1 MKGFKV
7 AGIVALL
14 FALVLVTACGN
25 VSNNG
30 SKDSDNKSSSSKD
43 SIEIKHELGTTKV
56 PKDAKRVVALEF
68 SFVDA
73 LAALD
78 VKPVGV
84 ADDNKPNR
92 IIKPLKDKI
101 GNYTSVG
108 ARKQPNL
115 EEISK
120 LKPDLIIA
128 DSNRHKG
135 IYKEL
140 SKIAPTIE
148 LKSFDG
154 DYKENLDA
162 FKTVAKA
169 LNKEDEGKKRLDEH
183 KKKLAEYKD
192 EIQFDKNEKVL
203 PAVASKSGL
212 LAHPSESYV
221 GQFLTELGFKEAL
234 TKDVTKGLSKYLQG
248 PYLQL
253 NAEILKDVNPERMFI
268 MTDGASPKEPSYQ
281 EMKKDPVWDTLDAVK
296 HNRVSIVN
304 RDTWARARGLISSEE
319 MAKELVEISKK
330 DKEK

>member
-1 MKGFKV
+1 MKGFKILGV
-7 AGIVALL
+7 IALL
-14 FALVLVTACGN
+14 AVLVFVSACGN

-30 SKDSDNKSSSSKD
+30 SQDSKSKSSSKD
-43 SIEIKHELGTTKV
+43 TIEVKHELGTTKV

-73 LAALD
+73 LAALNI
-78 VKPVGV
+78 KPVGI
-84 ADDNKPNR
+84 ADDNKKGR
-92 IIKPLKDKI
+92 IIKPLRDKI
-101 GNYTSVG
+101 GDYTSVG

-128 DSNRHKG
+128 DSNRHKN

-154 DYKENLDA
+154 DYKQNIEA
-162 FKTVAKA
+162 FKVVAKV

-183 KKKLAEYKD
+183 EKKIAEYKD
-192 EIQFDKNEKVL
+192 QIQFDKSEKVL

-212 LAHPSESYV
+212 LAHPKESYV
-221 GQFLTELGFKEAL
+221 GQLLSELGFEEAL
-234 TKDVTKGLSKYLQG
+234 TQDVTKGLSKYLKG

-253 NAEILKDVNPERMFI
+253 NAETLSDVNPGRMFI
-268 MTDGASPKEPSYQ
+268 MTNGASSDEPSYQ
-281 EMKKDPVWDTLDAVK
+281 ELKKDPVWKKLNAVK
-296 HNRVSIVN
+296 NNKVEVVD

-319 MAKELVEISKK
+319 MAKEIVELSKK
-330 DKEK
+330 DSSK